1 MKGTETMKP
10 FARIN
15 LSSVL
20 SSVALAKVD
29 ALRRVILAREGNVA
43 NVEVLPMTMLPIA
56 NERKTAMKKL
66 MVATGCTA
74 MAAIVGC
81 SDTQKSAE
89 SIGIIG
95 GDDGPTATWMTTQL
109 PWNRFCNRDFLD
121 YVIPAFSITPGM
133 TMEEVATKLEQTVNT
148 HVANENSPVKV
159 DYFTA
164 IDYIP
169 PLQQQTWTNVT
180 VRTLLTDIAKADPL
194 RPHCLWDSEHR
205 IVSFLVPAELSE
217 AEWWELIRGRG
228 ETVYAPQEK

>member
-1 MKGTETMKP
+1 MKP

-20 SSVALAKVD
+20 SSVALAKGD

-95 GDDGPTATWMTTQL
+95 GKDGPTATWMTMRL
-109 PWNRFCNRDFLD
+109 PWSKDC
-121 YVIPAFSITPGM
+121 
-133 TMEEVATKLEQTVNT
+133 
-148 HVANENSPVKV
+148 
-159 DYFTA
+159 
-164 IDYIP
+164 
-169 PLQQQTWTNVT
+169 
-180 VRTLLTDIAKADPL
+180 
-194 RPHCLWDSEHR
+194 
-205 IVSFLVPAELSE
+205 
-217 AEWWELIRGRG
+217 
-228 ETVYAPQEK
+228 PQEK

>member
-1 MKGTETMKP
+1 MKL

-20 SSVALAKVD
+20 SSVPLAKGD
-29 ALRRVILAREGNVA
+29 ALRRGILAREGNVA

-109 PWNRFCNRDFLD
+109 PWDRFCNRDFLD
-121 YVIPAFSITPGM
+121 YVIPAFSIMPGM
-133 TMEEVATKLEQTVNT
+133 TMEDVATKLEQTVNT

-180 VRTLLTDIAKADPL
+180 VWTLLTDIAKADPL

-228 ETVYAPQEK
+228 ETVYAQQEK

>member
-1 MKGTETMKP
+1 MKP

-15 LSSVL
+15 LFSILSSVS

-133 TMEEVATKLEQTVNT
+133 TMEEVATKLEQTENT